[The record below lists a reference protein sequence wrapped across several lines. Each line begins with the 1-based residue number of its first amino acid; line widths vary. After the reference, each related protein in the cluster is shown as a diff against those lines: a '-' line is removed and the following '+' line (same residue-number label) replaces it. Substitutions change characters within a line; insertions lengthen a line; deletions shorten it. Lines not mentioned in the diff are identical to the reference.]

1 VKFILRVSGYWD
13 IGQSVPLKWNLWA
26 TCSGRSSGAMPADR
40 LLLSVAH
47 ASRTQHRWPRSMST
61 LKEYIALTASV
72 DSSTSTGWCHDLHEW
87 VSGTHTLDTIN
98 SKVWRTRLCA

>member
-1 VKFILRVSGYWD
+1 
-13 IGQSVPLKWNLWA
+13 
-26 TCSGRSSGAMPADR
+26 
-40 LLLSVAH
+40 
-47 ASRTQHRWPRSMST
+47 MST